1 MDTNVSST
9 SPVPIF
15 VPRIVMVA
23 TYTQD
28 TQTHSIT
35 ASVSTQTNS
44 NLLNTHT
51 TQTNQITS
59 QNEQTQTSPALASIS
74 IQTENTPSISIHTDN
89 IPTQNTLVPDVIDDS
104 SPEVDN
110 FEEIQQLL
118 RHNSSRKRKNH
129 STSDKQKQE
138 KKVRFGK
145 DKQKKSKTVTNTIT
159 RPASPV
165 IDLTQQEILP
175 LDFLQQNTQS
185 LETFSTSEPL
195 LINIQDIDISTV
207 QPMNIEQSQPI
218 QHPTTF
224 QQMSSQQRA
233 TLTNAALINFFGTLG
248 TVSTIMQT
256 VQQTQQQTEQY
267 TLGTNLIPTEQCQ
280 QLLPVVATDS
290 EEDSGMSNLLDITHQ
305 DNSLDTIQDNTHLEP
320 QISYIQ
326 TPTSTLTPTST
337 ITNSTLTTIQS
348 DYTRQSYR
356 VPPYYA
362 NSLSY
367 VNSRRRRR
375 MHTQTQN
382 KERKHKKKDDN

>member
-1 MDTNVSST
+1 MYLLTL
-9 SPVPIF
+9 PVPIF

-35 ASVSTQTNS
+35 ASVSTQTDS
-44 NLLNTHT
+44 NLLNTHA

-59 QNEQTQTSPALASIS
+59 RNEQTQTFPALTSIS
-74 IQTENTPSISIHTDN
+74 IQTENTPTHNTSVTD
-89 IPTQNTLVPDVIDDS
+89 VADDS
-104 SPEVDN
+104 SPELDN
-110 FEEIQQLL
+110 LEETQQLP
-118 RHNSSRKRKNH
+118 RDNSSRKRKNH
-129 STSDKQKQE
+129 GSSDKQKQK

-145 DKQKKSKTVTNTIT
+145 DKQHKSKVTTNTIT
-159 RPASPV
+159 RPESPV
-165 IDLTQQEILP
+165 IDLTQQETIP
-175 LDFLQQNTQS
+175 FDFLQEPTQS

-207 QPMNIEQSQPI
+207 QPMNIQQPQPI

-233 TLTNAALINFFGTLG
+233 ALTNAALINFFGNAG

-290 EEDSGMSNLLDITHQ
+290 EEDSGTSNSLDITQ
-305 DNSLDTIQDNTHLEP
+305 QNNSLD
-320 QISYIQ
+320 
-326 TPTSTLTPTST
+326 
-337 ITNSTLTTIQS
+337 ITQQN
-348 DYTRQSYR
+348 
-356 VPPYYA
+356 
-362 NSLSY
+362 NSLDITQQTHISHNKIILSNKY
-367 VNSRRRRR
+367 
-375 MHTQTQN
+375 HTYSHLHLHTNYHKLNTDYYSVRLYQTKLQGSIILC
-382 KERKHKKKDDN
+382 KFSFLHQ

>member
-1 MDTNVSST
+1 
-9 SPVPIF
+9 
-15 VPRIVMVA
+15 MVA

-35 ASVSTQTNS
+35 ASVSTQTDSNS
-44 NLLNTHT
+44 LNTHA
-51 TQTNQITS
+51 TQTNHITS
-59 QNEQTQTSPALASIS
+59 SNEQTQTSPALTSIS
-74 IQTENTPSISIHTDN
+74 IQTENTLTP
-89 IPTQNTLVPDVIDDS
+89 NTLVPDVIDDS

-110 FEEIQQLL
+110 FEETQQLS

-129 STSDKQKQE
+129 STSDKQKQK

-145 DKQKKSKTVTNTIT
+145 DKQKKSKVVTNTIT
-159 RPASPV
+159 RPESPV

-175 LDFLQQNTQS
+175 LDFLQQNSQS

-195 LINIQDIDISTV
+195 LINIQ
-207 QPMNIEQSQPI
+207 PQPI

-233 TLTNAALINFFGTLG
+233 TLTNAALINFFGTSG

-280 QLLPVVATDS
+280 QLLQVVATDS
-290 EEDSGMSNLLDITHQ
+290 EEDSGMSNSLEITHQ
-305 DNSLDTIQDNTHLEP
+305 DNSLDTTQQDNAQPEP
-320 QISYIQ
+320 QISHIQ
-326 TPTSTLTPTST
+326 TPTSTFTPTST
-337 ITNSTLTTIQS
+337 ITNSTLTTTQS

-356 VPPYYA
+356 VPSYYA

-367 VNSRRRRR
+367 REINRRRRR
-375 MHTQTQN
+375 
-382 KERKHKKKDDN
+382 

>member
-1 MDTNVSST
+1 MDNNVSST
-9 SPVPIF
+9 LPVPIF

-35 ASVSTQTNS
+35 ASVSTQTDS
-44 NLLNTHT
+44 NLLNTHA

-59 QNEQTQTSPALASIS
+59 RNEQTQTFPALTSIS
-74 IQTENTPSISIHTDN
+74 IQTENTP
-89 IPTQNTLVPDVIDDS
+89 TQNTSVTDVVDDS
-104 SPEVDN
+104 SPELDN
-110 FEEIQQLL
+110 LEETQQLP

-145 DKQKKSKTVTNTIT
+145 DKQNKSKVTTNTIT
-159 RPASPV
+159 RPESPV
-165 IDLTQQEILP
+165 IDLTQQETIP
-175 LDFLQQNTQS
+175 FNFLQEHTQS

-207 QPMNIEQSQPI
+207 QPMNIEQPQPI

-233 TLTNAALINFFGTLG
+233 ALTNAALINFFGNAG

-290 EEDSGMSNLLDITHQ
+290 EEDSGTSNSLDITQ
-305 DNSLDTIQDNTHLEP
+305 QNNSLDITQQDNAQPEQ
-320 QISYIQ
+320 QISHIQ
-326 TPTSTLTPTST
+326 SPTSTPTST
-337 ITNSTLTTIQS
+337 ITNSTPTTTQS

-356 VPPYYA
+356 VPSYYA

-375 MHTQTQN
+375 THTQTQN

>member
-1 MDTNVSST
+1 MDNNVSST

-15 VPRIVMVA
+15 VPKIVMVA

-35 ASVSTQTNS
+35 ASVSTQTDSNS
-44 NLLNTHT
+44 LNTHA
-51 TQTNQITS
+51 TQTNHITS
-59 QNEQTQTSPALASIS
+59 SNEQTQTSPALTSIS
-74 IQTENTPSISIHTDN
+74 IQTENPL
-89 IPTQNTLVPDVIDDS
+89 TQNTSVPDVIGDS

-110 FEEIQQLL
+110 FEETQQLS

-129 STSDKQKQE
+129 STSDKHKQE

-145 DKQKKSKTVTNTIT
+145 DKQKKSKVVTNTIM
-159 RPASPV
+159 RPESPV
-165 IDLTQQEILP
+165 IDLIQQETFP
-175 LDFLQQNTQS
+175 LDFLQQNAQS
-185 LETFSTSEPL
+185 LETFPTSEPL

-207 QPMNIEQSQPI
+207 QPMNIEQPQPI

-233 TLTNAALINFFGTLG
+233 TLTNAALINFFGTSG

-267 TLGTNLIPTEQCQ
+267 TLGTNFIPTEQCQ

-290 EEDSGMSNLLDITHQ
+290 EEDSGMSNSLDITNQ
-305 DNSLDTIQDNTHLEP
+305 DNSLDTAQQDNTQPTP
-320 QISYIQ
+320 QISHIQ
-326 TPTSTLTPTST
+326 TPTSTLTSTST
-337 ITNSTLTTIQS
+337 ITNSTPTTTQS

-356 VPPYYA
+356 VPSYYA

-367 VNSRRRRR
+367 INSRRRR
-375 MHTQTQN
+375 
-382 KERKHKKKDDN
+382 